1 MEQPKTS
8 PPKQKQK
15 NTSAWPEQALNISYL
30 PGGLFASETPTLT
43 ITTAIPMPTAP
54 MMWNLFW
61 KTSLMASG
69 QGLGGQN
76 QDPGHTRSLLQALP
90 QPLPPAHISY
100 LEPGL
105 GDWLTDGRENRGREM
120 WEEGP
125 PKLGKTSGM
134 EEG

>member
-1 MEQPKTS
+1 MPGQSKRSIHLTYQKDYSLPK
-8 PPKQKQK
+8 P
-15 NTSAWPEQALNISYL
+15 
-30 PGGLFASETPTLT
+30 PTLT

-90 QPLPPAHISY
+90 QPLPPARISY
-100 LEPGL
+100 PEPGL